1 VLYLHGG
8 GFTTGSPATHRSLAA
23 HLAREIRRPVY
34 LLDYRLAPEH
44 PCPAALDDTVAAFDA
59 LTRVANSVALAG
71 DSAGGGLALA
81 AAQVLAARE
90 QSPLQSVEEIAKL
103 AGVRAVSDGAAV
115 GVLPGR
121 RLRLTVGL
129 DAPRAGQAAVYQSQL
144 VLAPEGADRPFYRR
158 RIAGRA
164 SERRTEGG
172 GRDGGLDELPHS
184 PDLLAARGR

>member
-1 VLYLHGG
+1 
-8 GFTTGSPATHRSLAA
+8 LAA
-23 HLAREIRRPVY
+23 RGWRAGLSAAQQRGLFAMAAAAPPERRLNLNTAPPEV
-34 LLDYRLAPEH
+34 LRAVFGLDER
-44 PCPAALDDTVAAFDA
+44 
-59 LTRVANSVALAG
+59 
-71 DSAGGGLALA
+71 A

-129 DAPRAGQAAVYQSQL
+129 DAPRAGQAAIYQSQL
-144 VLAPEGADRPFYRR
+144 VLAPDGADRPFYRR